1 VTGAGQR
8 STASSSSRTSG
19 ASAGAKG
26 VGGTT
31 YSTTTRLMRGS
42 DLAHEPHE
50 ELSHRS
56 EDSPRSFV
64 DPALPK
70 P

>member
-1 VTGAGQR
+1 MSFEISIGVRLTHFFNFLFR
-8 STASSSSRTSG
+8 
-19 ASAGAKG
+19 AKG
-26 VGGTT
+26 AGGTT

-50 ELSHRS
+50 ELSQRS